1 MGLDITV
8 LIADWSWLAEAP
20 ENGRLSRLRN
30 AWYAEETGLWGDDA
44 PVAEGDWHRPRG
56 PHRASFSVY
65 EFRNT
70 LGSFKAH
77 FWAGERWE
85 SVRDHTDL
93 QVRAEL
99 DALLRGLIW
108 GGMDGEAE
116 HVDPGFFCPAPAP
129 APDAADT
136 ATAPATR
143 PAVDSGVLLARTPDS
158 VRELAATSERLR
170 PRLGD
175 LRPAFDRYAATPG
188 GWVGDFDA
196 FADLLEDWDR
206 VLSEAARRG
215 WGVVGLSQ

>member
-1 MGLDITV
+1 MGLDINV
-8 LIADWSWLAEAP
+8 LIADWSWLGEAP
-20 ENGRLSRLRN
+20 ENGRLSKLRN
-30 AWYAEETGLWGDDA
+30 AWYAEETGLWDDDA
-44 PVAEGDWHRPRG
+44 PVVEGDWHWPRG
-56 PHRASFSVY
+56 PHRAAFSVY

-85 SVRDHTDL
+85 SARDHTDRPM
-93 QVRAEL
+93 RAEL

-116 HVDPGFFCPAPAP
+116 HVDPGFFCP
-129 APDAADT
+129 D
-136 ATAPATR
+136 
-143 PAVDSGVLLARTPDS
+143 PAVNYGVLLARSPDS

-188 GWVGDFDA
+188 AWVCDFDE